1 MSTASFLRQPQQ
13 STTQRPAPYAIDDTS
28 LGWLVVGASAVA
40 DQWAVEAIRH
50 QPPQSGSHSVNS
62 WITGVHSHHAGR
74 GQQFAFKHHIPRS
87 SDDLAELL
95 YRDAVRCVYV
105 ANHPRHHVEA
115 VRAAL
120 LAGKHVLC
128 EPPLA
133 FTIEDAQLLDE
144 LAQRSHLLLGVNF
157 SHRCDP
163 VLADLK
169 RRLEND
175 EIGEVIGGR
184 ILNAPRLEVR
194 QRTWRLQPE
203 VGGALLHRT
212 LFDVDLIRYLFGTEI
227 EAIHAQSHTRV
238 HSKDLDEEIQAVVR
252 LKRSKLV
259 LSLYDSFL
267 LPHADSALELFG
279 ANGSARVDHC
289 LSPHLP
295 ADLTI
300 FPQKSFHSTSE
311 KPPEE
316 SQRSALAV
324 RFVNVFAAFSQ
335 AVRTGSQPAATVH
348 NFIAALRV
356 IEGARRSLQKSEWT
370 MIE

>member
-1 MSTASFLRQPQQ
+1 MSTASALRQSQP
-13 STTQRPAPYAIDDTS
+13 STTQRPAPYAIDATS

-40 DQWAVEAIRH
+40 DQWSVAAIRH
-50 QPPQSGSHSVNS
+50 QPPQSASQSVNS
-62 WITGVHSHHAGR
+62 WITGIHSHHAGR

-133 FTIEDAQLLDE
+133 LSIEDAHLLDE

-163 VLADLK
+163 VLAELK
-169 RRLEND
+169 QRLESD

-184 ILNAPRLEVR
+184 ILNAPLLEIR

-203 VGGALLHRT
+203 IGGALLHRT
-212 LFDVDLIRYLFGTEI
+212 LFDIDLIHYLFENTVD
-227 EAIHAQSHTRV
+227 AIHAQSHTRV
-238 HSKDLDEEIQAVVR
+238 HTKDLDEEIQAVVR
-252 LKRSKLV
+252 LKRNKLV

-267 LPHADSALELFG
+267 LPHADSMLELFG
-279 ANGSARVDHC
+279 ANGSARVAHC

-295 ADLTI
+295 ADLTV
-300 FPQKSFHSTSE
+300 FSQKSLRPAAD

-316 SQRSALAV
+316 GPRSTPVV
-324 RFVNVFAAFSQ
+324 RFVNAFTSFNQ

-348 NFIAALRV
+348 DFIAALRV

-370 MIE
+370 LIE